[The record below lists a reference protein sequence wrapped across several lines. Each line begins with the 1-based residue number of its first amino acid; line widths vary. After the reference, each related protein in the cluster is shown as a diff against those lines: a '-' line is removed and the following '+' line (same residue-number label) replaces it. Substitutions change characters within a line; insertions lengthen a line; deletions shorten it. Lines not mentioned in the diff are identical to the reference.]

1 MVRHV
6 RNLRYPRNQ
15 KLNPVQFLDV
25 VYEDEGGDPEPAPQ
39 DQDTAGDVEHGHDD
53 DVVIGDEGGDPEPA
67 PQDQDTAD
75 NDHVEHA
82 IDDDIVIGDEGGD
95 SDLAT
100 QDTADDDVVLGDEG
114 GDPKPA
120 QVQDIAPVE
129 PALEPRRPTFISDEF
144 MECLWTVFEELP
156 GKVTSQQIQG
166 KIRRIGCCRPTGK
179 SS

>member
-75 NDHVEHA
+75 
-82 IDDDIVIGDEGGD
+82 
-95 SDLAT
+95 
-100 QDTADDDVVLGDEG
+100 DDVVLGDEG

-129 PALEPRRPTFISDEF
+129 PALEPKRPTFISDEF